1 MSVASNVG
9 MPPHSLYIHIPF
21 CAIKCS
27 YCAFNTYTHLDHLIE
42 PFVVALIRELQ
53 ILARSKP
60 GLPLHTVYIGGG
72 TPSLLTVNQLSRIL
86 STVRIEF
93 ELDPAA
99 EISMESNPSDL
110 HVEYLSELRHIGITR
125 LSIGMQ
131 SANQTELDL
140 FARRHDFTSVVRAVE
155 SSRQAGYDNI
165 NLDLIYG
172 IPNQSVADW
181 GTTLSA
187 FLELDVE
194 HVSLYA
200 LGLEDGTSLKAW
212 VDSGRLPHPDDD
224 LTADM
229 YDLATAML
237 NTAGYNQYEI
247 SNWSRV
253 GRECRHNLQYWRNLP
268 YPGVGPGAHGYA
280 SGVRYSTIL
289 SPQRYIRALAEST
302 ESFVF
307 PRTPATDSAEVVER
321 EAEIV
326 ETLIMGLRLTKEG
339 ISRQAF
345 RDRFDIDLLDLHAE
359 IIQRYIQLGLVY
371 ADDEIVRI
379 TQAGR
384 LLSSSLFREFV

>member
-1 MSVASNVG
+1 

-42 PFVVALIRELQ
+42 PFVHALMRELQ
-53 ILARSKP
+53 ILAHSQP

-86 STVRIEF
+86 STIRAEF
-93 ELDPAA
+93 ALDPAA

-110 HVEYLSELRHIGITR
+110 HVDYLSALREIGITR

-140 FARRHDFTSVVRAVE
+140 FARRHDFVSVIKAVE
-155 SSRQAGYDNI
+155 SARQAGFDNV

-172 IPNQSVADW
+172 IPHQSLADW
-181 GTTLSA
+181 ETTLSA
-187 FLELDVE
+187 FLKLDVE

-212 VDSGRLPHPDDD
+212 VESGRLPHPDDD

-229 YDLATAML
+229 YDLATTML
-237 NTAGYNQYEI
+237 DAAGYDQYEI
-247 SNWSRV
+247 SNWSRS

-280 SGVRYSTIL
+280 GGVRYSTIL
-289 SPQRYIRALAEST
+289 SPQRYIKALNENT

-307 PRTPATDSAEVVER
+307 PRTPATDNAVLVER
-321 EAEIV
+321 DAEIV
-326 ETLIMGLRLTKEG
+326 ETLIMGLRLTREG
-339 ISRQAF
+339 IVRQTF
-345 RDRFDIDLLDLHAE
+345 RDRFGIDLLDLHGE
-359 IIQRYIQLGLVY
+359 VIQRYVQLGLVHV
-371 ADDEIVRI
+371 DDEIIRI

-384 LLSSSLFREFV
+384 LLSSALFREFV

>member
-1 MSVASNVG
+1 MAAASNLG
-9 MPPHSLYIHIPF
+9 MSPHSLYIHIPF

-27 YCAFNTYTHLDHLIE
+27 YCAFNTYTHLNHLIE
-42 PFVVALIRELQ
+42 PFVQALIRELQ
-53 ILARSKP
+53 ILAHSQP
-60 GLPLHTVYIGGG
+60 ELPLHTVYIGGG

-86 STVRIEF
+86 SAIRAEF
-93 ELDPAA
+93 VLDSAA

-110 HVEYLSELRHIGITR
+110 HIDYLSALRLIGITR

-140 FARRHDFTSVVRAVE
+140 FARRHDFESVIRAVE
-155 SSRQAGYDNI
+155 SARLAGFDNV

-172 IPNQSVADW
+172 IPHQTLPDW
-181 GTTLSA
+181 ETTLSA
-187 FLELDVE
+187 FLKLDVE

-212 VDSGRLPHPDDD
+212 VESGRLPHPDDD

-237 NTAGYNQYEI
+237 NSAGYDQYEI
-247 SNWSRV
+247 SNWSRA

-280 SGVRYSTIL
+280 GGVRYSTIL
-289 SPQRYIRALAEST
+289 SPQRYIKALIENT
-302 ESFVF
+302 KSFVF
-307 PRTPATDSAEVVER
+307 PRTPATDSATVVER
-321 EAEIV
+321 DAEIV
-326 ETLIMGLRLTKEG
+326 ETLIMGLRLTREG
-339 ISRQAF
+339 ISRRIF
-345 RDRFDIDLLDLHAE
+345 RDRFGIDLLDLHGE
-359 IIQRYIQLGLVY
+359 VIQRYVQLGLVY
-371 ADDEIVRI
+371 VDDETVRI

-384 LLSSSLFREFV
+384 LLSSALFREFV

>member
-1 MSVASNVG
+1 MAAASKAG

-42 PFVVALIRELQ
+42 PFVQALIRELH
-53 ILARSKP
+53 ILAHSQP

-72 TPSLLTVNQLSRIL
+72 TPSLLTISQLSRIL
-86 STVRIEF
+86 STIRQEF
-93 ELDPAA
+93 ELDPTA

-110 HVEYLSELRHIGITR
+110 HVDYLSALRQIGIAR

-155 SSRQAGYDNI
+155 SARQAGFDNV

-172 IPNQSVADW
+172 IPHQTLADW
-181 GTTLSA
+181 ETTLAA
-187 FLELDVE
+187 FLNLNVE

-212 VDSGRLPHPDDD
+212 VESGRLPHPDDD
-224 LTADM
+224 LAADM

-237 NTAGYNQYEI
+237 NTGGYEQYEI
-247 SNWSRV
+247 SNWSRI

-280 SGVRYSTIL
+280 GGVRYATIL
-289 SPQRYIRALAEST
+289 SPQRYIKALTEST
-302 ESFVF
+302 GSFAF
-307 PRTPATDSAEVVER
+307 PRTPATDSAVVVER
-321 EAEIV
+321 AAEIV

-339 ISRQAF
+339 ISRQTF
-345 RDRFDIDLLDLHAE
+345 RDRFGIDLLDLHGE
-359 IIQRYIQLGLVY
+359 VIQRYTELGLVY
-371 ADDEIVRI
+371 VDEEIVRI

-384 LLSSSLFREFV
+384 LLSSALFREFV